1 MMERSRAGS
10 HSRSSIWLGAG
21 IVLGCL
27 TGLGLVWRDWLPWL
41 LALDGLWLVG
51 WLFDGFLGFVPIPS
65 RRWLVATAGL
75 AMVAMLGFFRAD
87 ALAWLFLLDGLW
99 VLSLAIDAFRTA
111 DPAELEVTREA
122 PPAFSVG
129 RALPVL
135 YTWRN
140 RSARP
145 LRLLIREQFPE
156 PLGGARAPARAVR
169 IPAAGLTREPLEVRP
184 VRRGKGRGGVIDLR
198 ILGPWGLAWRQHRLE
213 LPWDATVYP
222 SLIGAS
228 IRALPTQATRRR
240 EAGFRNIRRL
250 GEGRAFE
257 TLKEWVPGDDTR
269 TIDWKATAR
278 RGKVM
283 SRQYEDERRQQ
294 VLLVIDAGRAMT
306 AESEGVSRLESVI
319 NAALQLAHSVVEHD
333 DNVGLMVFA
342 DEVQTFIL
350 PSRGRR
356 ALRAVLDGLAG
367 VEGRVVEPNYPSAF
381 SQLAARNR
389 KRALTVV
396 FTDVID
402 RTASEALV
410 AQVGSLRPRHLP
422 LAVTLRD
429 PALDALSAR
438 RPATNEQ
445 AFERAA
451 AEELLMAREEALT
464 DMRRKGVLILDVSP
478 QRAAE
483 AVVEQ
488 YSQLK
493 RRGLL

>member
-1 MMERSRAGS
+1 MTAASFFG
-10 HSRSSIWLGAG
+10 HF
-21 IVLGCL
+21 
-27 TGLGLVWRDWLPWL
+27 P
-41 LALDGLWLVG
+41 
-51 WLFDGFLGFVPIPS
+51 VPT
-65 RRWLVATAGL
+65 RRWLLVAAGL
-75 AMVAMLGFFRAD
+75 SLVALLGTIRSDGLAWLLMAD
-87 ALAWLFLLDGLW
+87 ALW
-99 VLSLAIDAFRTA
+99 VLALVIDILTA
-111 DPAELEVTREA
+111 ANPGQIAVSREA

-129 RALPVL
+129 RALPVN
-135 YTWRN
+135 YIWSSQVR
-140 RSARP
+140 RP
-145 LRLLIREQFPE
+145 VTIRVKEQFPE
-156 PLGGARAPARAVR
+156 PLGGVSTPLREIT
-169 IPAAGLTREPLEVRP
+169 IPAAGQAKEQLSVLP
-184 VRRGKGRGGVIDLR
+184 VRRGKGSGGTIYSR
-198 ILGPWGLAWRQHRLE
+198 ILGPLGLVWRQATRH

-222 SLIGAS
+222 NLVGAS

-250 GEGRAFE
+250 GEGRVFE
-257 TLKEWVPGDDTR
+257 TLREWVPGDDTR

-283 SRQYEDERRQQ
+283 ARQYEDERRQQ
-294 VLLVIDAGRAMT
+294 VLLVIDAGRQMT
-306 AESEGVSRLESVI
+306 AESDGVSRLESVI

-342 DEVQTFIL
+342 DEVQTFVA
-350 PSRGRR
+350 PARGRR
-356 ALRAVLDGLAG
+356 ALRAVLDGLASA
-367 VEGRVVEPNYPSAF
+367 EGRVVEPNYPLAF

-429 PALDALSAR
+429 PALDSLSTR
-438 RPATNEQ
+438 HPGTTLE

-451 AEELLMAREEALT
+451 AEELLSAREEALAE
-464 DMRRKGVLILDVSP
+464 MRRRGVLILDVAP
-478 QRAAE
+478 NRAAE
-483 AVVEQ
+483 SVVEQ
-488 YSQLK
+488 YTQLK

>member
-1 MMERSRAGS
+1 MNTDTFSR
-10 HSRSSIWLGAG
+10 
-21 IVLGCL
+21 
-27 TGLGLVWRDWLPWL
+27 
-41 LALDGLWLVG
+41 
-51 WLFDGFLGFVPIPS
+51 FLPIPS
-65 RRWLVATAGL
+65 RRWLLGAAALSAVALLGL
-75 AMVAMLGFFRAD
+75 LRND
-87 ALAWLFLLDGLW
+87 ALAWLLLLDGVWLLCL
-99 VLSLAIDAFRTA
+99 VIDALGGT
-111 DPAELEVTREA
+111 DPALIQVEREA

-129 RALPVL
+129 RALPVQ
-135 YTWRN
+135 YTWTN
-140 RSARP
+140 RGKRRVR
-145 LRLLIREQFPE
+145 LRVREEFPE
-156 PLGGARAPARAVR
+156 PLGGASS
-169 IPAAGLTREPLEVRP
+169 P
-184 VRRGKGRGGVIDLR
+184 VREVVIPPGEHVREQLDVMPAHRGKGTGGLIHFRV
-198 ILGPWGLAWRQHRLE
+198 LGPLGLVWRQARRSLV
-213 LPWDATVYP
+213 WNATVYP

-240 EAGFRNIRRL
+240 EAGFRNVRRL
-250 GEGRAFE
+250 GEGRVFE

-283 SRQYEDERRQQ
+283 ARQYEDERRQQ
-294 VLLVIDAGRAMT
+294 VLLVIDAGRTMT

-342 DEVQTFIL
+342 DEVQTFV
-350 PSRGRR
+350 PPGRGRR
-356 ALRAVLDGLAG
+356 ALRAVLDGLAATQ
-367 VEGRVVEPNYPSAF
+367 GRVVEPNYPAAF

-429 PALDALSAR
+429 PALDALCAR
-438 RPATNEQ
+438 LPGNTDQ

-451 AEELLMAREEALT
+451 AEELLEAREEALAE
-464 DMRRKGVLILDVSP
+464 MRRKGVLILDVP
-478 QRAAE
+478 PRRAAE

-488 YSQLK
+488 YTQLK